1 MSGTIFHSV
10 YLDASRCVGC
20 TTCVRRCPTQAI
32 RVRDGKAHITEE
44 RCIDCGECIRAC
56 PKGAKKSVSD
66 PLVLMDGYDI
76 RVALPAPSFYGQFGM
91 DSPPRRVFEALR
103 AIGFDEVFDVAWG
116 AEALTG
122 AISAFGRGEVARPLV
137 SSACP
142 VVVRLIQ
149 LRFPSL
155 IENLVPFLPP
165 VEVAAR
171 EVRARLAADPS
182 ADGRRVGVFF
192 ISPCTSKVTAIK
204 APLGYA
210 GSRVDAVF
218 SFQDIYA
225 PVRKALKASSRELR
239 SREPALPRIGG
250 LGSGFGWARSDGELE
265 ALEIPG
271 AVSVDGI
278 ENVIALLE
286 AIDNG
291 KLADIPYIEA
301 LACPGGCVGGPMAVE
316 NPHVARTTMKAISRA
331 EHRARAENGAEE
343 ERGRAAGRE
352 AGAAALEAEGCAV
365 PAPAPALRWEEEVLP
380 RPAMVL
386 DRDMGRALAMEERLE
401 EIAASLPGLDCG
413 ACGAPDCRALAED
426 VVKGCAKVDDCI
438 VRIKEM
444 SARAPSAPGAT
455 LKI

>member
-1 MSGTIFHSV
+1 MSGTVFHSV
-10 YLDASRCVGC
+10 YLDESRCVGC

-91 DSPPRRVFEALR
+91 DSPPRRVFDALR

-116 AEALTG
+116 AKVLTG
-122 AISAFGRGEVARPLV
+122 AIPEFGSGDVARPLV

-171 EVRARLAADPS
+171 EVRARLAADRSS
-182 ADGRRVGVFF
+182 AGKRVGVFF

-210 GSRVDAVF
+210 DSQVDAVF

-225 PVRKALKASSRELR
+225 PIRKALKATSRQAVPR
-239 SREPALPRIGG
+239 VPALPRIGG

-265 ALEIPG
+265 ALEIAG

-331 EHRARAENGAEE
+331 EYGTRAGSGAG
-343 ERGRAAGRE
+343 ERGTAP
-352 AGAAALEAEGCAV
+352 GAAPEADAGGANAAM
-365 PAPAPALRWEEEVLP
+365 PLRWEEEVLP

-426 VVKGCAKVDDCI
+426 VVKGCAKIDDCI

-444 SARAPSAPGAT
+444 SARAPSSPGGT

>member
-1 MSGTIFHSV
+1 
-10 YLDASRCVGC
+10 
-20 TTCVRRCPTQAI
+20 
-32 RVRDGKAHITEE
+32 
-44 RCIDCGECIRAC
+44 
-56 PKGAKKSVSD
+56 
-66 PLVLMDGYDI
+66 MDGYDI

-91 DSPPRRVFEALR
+91 DSPPRLVFEALR

-116 AEALTG
+116 AKALTG
-122 AISAFGRGEVARPLV
+122 AIVEFGRGEAARPLI

-171 EVRARLAADPS
+171 EVRSRLAAIGRS
-182 ADGRRVGVFF
+182 AAGRRVGVFF

-210 GSRVDAVF
+210 DSQVDAVF

-225 PVRKALKASSRELR
+225 PVRKALKAASSPAQP
-239 SREPALPRIGG
+239 REPALPRIGG

-316 NPHVARTTMKAISRA
+316 NPHVARTTMKAITRA
-331 EHRARAENGAEE
+331 EYGAIEYDAAE
-343 ERGRAAGRE
+343 AAM
-352 AGAAALEAEGCAV
+352 
-365 PAPAPALRWEEEVLP
+365 PLRWEEEVLP

-386 DRDMGRALAMEERLE
+386 DRDMARALAMEERLE
-401 EIAASLPGLDCG
+401 EIAAALPGLDCG

-426 VVKGCAKVDDCI
+426 VVKGCAKIDDCI

-444 SARAPSAPGAT
+444 SARAPSALGETP
-455 LKI
+455 KI

>member
-1 MSGTIFHSV
+1 MSGTVFHSV
-10 YLDASRCVGC
+10 YLDAGRCVGC
-20 TTCVRRCPTQAI
+20 TTCVRRCPTEAI
-32 RVRDGKAHITEE
+32 RVRDGVAHITEE

-91 DSPPRRVFEALR
+91 DSPPRRVFDALR

-116 AEALTG
+116 AKVLTD

-171 EVRARLAADPS
+171 ELRARLAADPS
-182 ADGRRVGVFF
+182 AAGHRVGTFF

-210 GSRVDAVF
+210 DSQVDAVF

-225 PVRKALKASSRELR
+225 PVRKALKTTPRQARPG
-239 SREPALPRIGG
+239 EPALPRIGG

-316 NPHVARTTMKAISRA
+316 NPHVARTTMKAITRA
-331 EHRARAENGAEE
+331 EYGAAEAATPGAE
-343 ERGRAAGRE
+343 AG
-352 AGAAALEAEGCAV
+352 GANASKD
-365 PAPAPALRWEEEVLP
+365 LRWEAEVLP

-386 DRDMGRALAMEERLE
+386 DRDMGRALAMAERLE
-401 EIAASLPGLDCG
+401 TIAASLPGLDCG

-438 VRIKEM
+438 VRIREM
-444 SARAPSAPGAT
+444 SARAPSTPGET
-455 LKI
+455 PKI

>member
-171 EVRARLAADPS
+171 EVRARLAADLSGKGGS
-182 ADGRRVGVFF
+182 AAGRRVGVFF

-210 GSRVDAVF
+210 GSQVDAVF

-225 PVRKALKASSRELR
+225 PVRKALKATSHQLH

-331 EHRARAENGAEE
+331 EHGGRAD
-343 ERGRAAGRE
+343 GRAADAAAPE
-352 AGAAALEAEGCAV
+352 AGGGGADSAMG
-365 PAPAPALRWEEEVLP
+365 LRWEEEVLP

-455 LKI
+455 PKI